1 MGDETTTRR
10 AAERFSRPPN
20 DRSIRLCAC
29 VHEDDA
35 VVLAALSFDGFL
47 VTTCAAKELATTAST
62 RGAEV
67 LLVDAD
73 VPDTLAAVARIR
85 RSDSVL
91 STLPIVLV
99 GIPGASLRTG
109 LDAVEAGGDAFFPR
123 PIDAGDLAARLRS
136 LVELPASDSGA
147 GRPSV
152 LPEPELR
159 ESTAIRI
166 PSTPPPSGSRSR
178 LQSEPP
184 LPASIAPPM
193 GVLDSRPPPAPPAL
207 SPGLTEVLRAA
218 VQRVGGDGEL
228 LLPTLE
234 DDAVD
239 ELVPSELLEPLEAP
253 ADALGEDAL
262 AVGTQSTPAGWS
274 GGQPARRS
282 SRTMM
287 AVSPSSSRATSAGT
301 PSITP
306 LSINGDARLTGALG
320 RFGAGALLGA
330 ASRVRAT
337 GLLVLRS
344 GPDSEFSLSLT
355 SGHLLAIAS
364 RRAGDEVGPLLAR
377 LGAIPREAA
386 RFAMVPLDAGIRA
399 AAPLAA
405 RGYLA
410 ADALALALGSAARE
424 LVFDLLSLPEL
435 SWEMNS
441 LETATEIPL
450 APRALDALLLL
461 AARARIEPEDAFAAL
476 GGDEATLSLRAD
488 ASIPKALQLLGQE
501 REAIELA
508 RGGARSSSVKGAF
521 GVGVFPAI
529 LALAWLGM
537 LRVEGP
543 ASAMSEPEPAIADER
558 ARVRALV
565 EAAQRRDLFALLGV
579 SEWSTRASA
588 REVLAARRAEVDGLA
603 QRHPHAD
610 FSVVHAAMTELA
622 TLVDDA
628 ESWKRFVDALRTR
641 S

>member
-29 VHEDDA
+29 LPEDDA
-35 VVLAALSFDGFL
+35 VILAALSFDGFL
-47 VTTCAAKELATTAST
+47 VSRCDANELASTASS

-67 LLVDAD
+67 LLVDSD
-73 VPDTLAAVARIR
+73 LPDTLAAVARIR

-99 GIPGASLRTG
+99 GVPGASLRTG
-109 LDAVEAGGDAFFPR
+109 LDAVEAGGDSFVPR
-123 PIDAGDLAARLRS
+123 PLDAGDLASRLRS
-136 LVELPASDSGA
+136 LVELPASDSASG
-147 GRPSV
+147 PLSV

-166 PSTPPPSGSRSR
+166 PSSPPVARTR
-178 LQSEPP
+178 AQSEPP

-193 GVLDSRPPPAPPAL
+193 GPIDSRPPPAPPAL

-218 VQRVGGDGEL
+218 VLRVGGDGEL

-262 AVGTQSTPAGWS
+262 AVGTQSTPAGWTAN
-274 GGQPARRS
+274 QPTKRS
-282 SRTMM
+282 SRTIA
-287 AVSPSSSRATSAGT
+287 AVSPAGQRAAAGT

-306 LSINGDARLTGALG
+306 LSINGDARLTGSLG

-330 ASRVRAT
+330 AARVRAT
-337 GLLVLRS
+337 GLLVLRC
-344 GPDSEFSLSLT
+344 GHEAEFALTLT

-364 RRAGDEVGPLLAR
+364 RRAGDEVGSMLAR

-386 RFAMVPLDAGIRA
+386 RFAMVPLDGGLRA

-410 ADALALALGSAARE
+410 ADALALALASAARE

-435 SWEMNS
+435 TWEMLP

-461 AARARIEPEDAFAAL
+461 ATRARIEPEDAFAAL
-476 GGDEATLSLRAD
+476 GGGDATLSLLAD
-488 ASIPKALQLLGQE
+488 ASIPKALQLIGAE

-508 RGGARSSSVKGAF
+508 RGSTRASTMKDAF
-521 GVGVFPAI
+521 GLTVFPAA
-529 LALAWLGM
+529 LALAWLGL

-543 ASAMSEPEPAIADER
+543 AAALSEPEPAIADER

-565 EAAQRRDLFALLGV
+565 ESAQRKDLFAVLGV

-588 REVLAARRAEVDGLA
+588 RDALVARKREVEGLA
-603 QRHPHAD
+603 IRHPQAD
-610 FSVVHAAMTELA
+610 FSVVYGAIADLSALA
-622 TLVDDA
+622 EDA
-628 ESWKRFVDALRTR
+628 DAWKRFVGALRTR
-641 S
+641 G